1 MQGREAMVRNEI
13 NVLKKV
19 STGHPNIVTLHDV
32 SHTHPAGLC
41 FGSELN
47 FAVLSRTVF

>member
-1 MQGREAMVRNEI
+1 MVRNEI

-32 SHTHPAGLC
+32 RLLLLLPGVVRRLYP
-41 FGSELN
+41 
-47 FAVLSRTVF
+47 R